1 MKKQILVADEDQLIL
16 YALSKALKDV
26 GCEVKTA
33 ATVPDAIETLS
44 GSSYDL
50 CLIDVHLADSNG
62 HEGLMKIIQD
72 TCPETKIILMAASY
86 LDSPEL
92 SEVNFKAIS
101 NESCHFI
108 SKPFDLSEVTEVVH
122 QVLTGEE
129 GFFSGY
135 RFASSGFERK
145 PRKAPRQLLN
155 ENISFQL
162 SVIFQGISTRLFV
175 EAQAVDVSDSGIGL
189 VTPYP
194 LQKSQV
200 IGFDEKLKNRTG
212 VVAWSKMTD
221 EENCRVGVKFA

>member
-1 MKKQILVADEDQLIL
+1 MQA
-16 YALSKALKDV
+16 
-26 GCEVKTA
+26 
-33 ATVPDAIETLS
+33 
-44 GSSYDL
+44 
-50 CLIDVHLADSNG
+50 
-62 HEGLMKIIQD
+62 
-72 TCPETKIILMAASY
+72 AASK
-86 LDSPEL
+86 ENQ
-92 SEVNFKAIS
+92 E
-101 NESCHFI
+101 
-108 SKPFDLSEVTEVVH
+108 KPQATLE
-122 QVLTGEE
+122 
-129 GFFSGY
+129 
-135 RFASSGFERK
+135 
-145 PRKAPRQLLN
+145 